1 MTNDRYDWD
10 KKTVE
15 NTTKNVLDNST
26 STTKKEGEIKTYE
39 PNEYEYAEL
48 TPQQDRTNYY
58 AQLFGSINPPPE
70 ANKDEEDRLR
80 RTAQIQALGD
90 LFKHLGNF
98 AGAGH
103 APVEKRQ
110 ENIRLYQTL
119 DKIDANRARVEALA
133 NQYKQNRQTY
143 INMMN
148 KADRDAY
155 LQKLKLKQGVMD
167 KNVESANNAKRFDA
181 ESHNKNLP
189 TVTTRNN
196 VYKEV
201 KDRRVTIHEV
211 NPNGYTANKGG
222 ITYSSART
230 NLNYDIPENQISNL
244 YSKMVAEGI
253 IPNEKATYIEKFTE
267 GEKRIFGMKQAVAS
281 AIDEYDKKYPA
292 KYLNYISKIYTGHQS
307 PVQRFWDNEMQKYAV
322 SAYGNSITPAV
333 YDLGQGAA
341 NVQGSG
347 SVASQNSAGTNETAG
362 TVSLNWDDIQ

>member
-1 MTNDRYDWD
+1 MTNDNYDWD

-15 NTTKNVLDNST
+15 DITRNVLDGST
-26 STTKKEGEIKTYE
+26 STTQKEGETEGYE
-39 PNEYEYAEL
+39 PAQYEPAKL

-58 AQLFGSINPPPE
+58 AQIFGSVNPPPE

-133 NQYKQNRQTY
+133 NQYKQNRQAY
-143 INMMN
+143 INMMT

-155 LQKLKLKQGVMD
+155 LQEQKIKQDVMD
-167 KNVESANNAKRFDA
+167 KNVEATNNARRFAA
-181 ESHNKNLP
+181 ENHNKSLP

-196 VYKEV
+196 KYKEV
-201 KDRRVTIHEV
+201 NDRRVTSQEV

-222 ITYSSART
+222 KDGNSTVTFY
-230 NLNYDIPENQISNL
+230 NQ
-244 YSKMVAEGI
+244 
-253 IPNEKATYIEKFTE
+253 P
-267 GEKRIFGMKQAVAS
+267 
-281 AIDEYDKKYPA
+281 DDKKYAMSRSAANGMFSTLAENNYVKAIEGGYLA
-292 KYLNYISKIYTGHQS
+292 KILGDARWSSNEKEWQAAMNEFMRAAKTDPKFKKIWDDLMENNRDVRRYYISSGMEIQPQQS
-307 PVQRFWDNEMQKYAV
+307 AEPIPNAD
-322 SAYGNSITPAV
+322 
-333 YDLGQGAA
+333 
-341 NVQGSG
+341 
-347 SVASQNSAGTNETAG
+347 G
-362 TVSLNWDDIQ
+362 TVSLSEDDIKEGKGLINPDMYILE